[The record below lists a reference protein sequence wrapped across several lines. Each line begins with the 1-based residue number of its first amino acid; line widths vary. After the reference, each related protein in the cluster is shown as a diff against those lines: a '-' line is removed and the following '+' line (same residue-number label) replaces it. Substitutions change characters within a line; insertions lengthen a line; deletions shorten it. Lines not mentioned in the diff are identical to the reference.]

1 MLAGLTL
8 PATPYVRLA
17 DQGARDVGA
26 VTVAVRD
33 GGAVSHG
40 VEAGRGA
47 PAEFGVPVLDA
58 GVEAVRRHP
67 APVPTAV
74 KLP

>member
-1 MLAGLTL
+1 MLAGLAL

-17 DQGARDVGA
+17 AQGARDGGA

-40 VEAGRGA
+40 LEAGRGA
-47 PAEFGVPVLDA
+47 PAELRVPVLDA
-58 GVEAVRRHP
+58 GVEDVRRHP
-67 APVPTAV
+67 SPVPTAV